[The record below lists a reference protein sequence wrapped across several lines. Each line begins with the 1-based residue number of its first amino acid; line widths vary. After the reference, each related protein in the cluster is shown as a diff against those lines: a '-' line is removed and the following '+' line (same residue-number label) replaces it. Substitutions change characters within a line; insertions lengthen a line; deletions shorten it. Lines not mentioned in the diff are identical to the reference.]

1 MKIARRGQG
10 ATFPG
15 AALVRPK
22 EHHAATPIGAAEKMA
37 SSASRVRVSSF
48 NSPRSK
54 RETVDCVTPSRS
66 ARSACDRLLRSR
78 SDLISMNTHICAYA
92 LWCQR

>member
-22 EHHAATPIGAAEKMA
+22 EHHAAIFRAAA
-37 SSASRVRVSSF
+37 NSSNVVCPS
-48 NSPRSK
+48 
-54 RETVDCVTPSRS
+54 ETKV
-66 ARSACDRLLRSR
+66 A
-78 SDLISMNTHICAYA
+78 
-92 LWCQR
+92 Q